1 MSVVVTEPRD
11 GWLRLRLNRPPHHA
25 LTWELCEELAEHLRR
40 AAADSAVRAVVL
52 DSTGPAFCA
61 GADLKQAEADPAGFL
76 SGLVERAHV
85 VCELLLTMPKPLI
98 TAAPGFA
105 AGGGLGLFLTGDV
118 RLAHTEATFHLAYP
132 RVGMC
137 MDCGS
142 SLRLPQ
148 LGGLALT
155 QLMLFEG
162 FAPTAERA
170 DFVTQACEDLETDL
184 LEWAERLA
192 KGPTEAWATSK
203 ALLCPP
209 ELVRAHLAREAAGIL
224 RLAQTADA
232 REGIGAFLG
241 RREPAFQGR

>member
-1 MSVVVTEPRD
+1 LSVILAEPQA

-25 LTWELCEELAEHLRR
+25 LTWELCEELEARLRE
-40 AAADSAVRAVVL
+40 AGTNPEVRAIVL

-61 GADLKQAEADPAGFL
+61 GADLKLADEDPPGFL
-76 SGLVERAHV
+76 EGLVERAHR
-85 VCELLLTMPKPLI
+85 VCELLLTLPKPLI

-105 AGGGLGLFLTGDV
+105 AGGGLSIFLTGDV
-118 RLAHTEATFHLAYP
+118 RLAHIEATFHLAYP
-132 RVGMC
+132 KVGMC

-162 FAPTAERA
+162 FSPTAEQA
-170 DFVTQACEDLETDL
+170 EFVTQVCEDLETDL
-184 LEWAERLA
+184 REWANRLA
-192 KGPTEAWATSK
+192 AGPTEAWARSK

-209 ELVRAHLAREAAGIL
+209 HVVRETLAREAEGI
-224 RLAQTADA
+224 RALARTADA
-232 REGIGAFLG
+232 REGISAF
-241 RREPAFQGR
+241 RKRHEPVFQGK